1 MAASKVEMT
10 LSVPVSE
17 ATFKGRVRAMN
28 SDSRR
33 SFNGLGNY
41 ISALAGDPYIGSMR
55 MITGAV
61 QASGLVTFT
70 GRPTADQT
78 MIVLNTTLTAKN
90 SGANGTTQFDTDASL
105 VAVTAANLAACIN
118 ANTTLNKQVIATSSL
133 GVVTIKPFSAGTMG
147 NGLQLSEGMDNTAVT
162 AFAGGLDGTIYTFA
176 NGYVAP

>member
-1 MAASKVEMT
+1 MASKVEIT

-17 ATFKGRVRAMN
+17 ATFKGRVRPMN

-61 QASGLVTFT
+61 QAYGLITFT
-70 GRPTADQT
+70 GRPVADET
-78 MIVLNTTLTAKN
+78 LSVLNTTLTAKD
-90 SGANGTTQFDTDASL
+90 SGANGTTQFDT
-105 VAVTAANLAACIN
+105 AVSNTTTATNLAACIN
-118 ANTTLNKQVIATSSL
+118 ANTTLNKQVVATSSL
-133 GVVTIKPFSAGTMG
+133 GAVTITSINAGTIG
-147 NGLQLSEGMDNTAVT
+147 NGLQLSESMTTTTAT
-162 AFAGGLDGTIYTFA
+162 AFAHGVNGTIYTFA